1 MTYALFDQW
10 RSTPS
15 SSRPRLSVVIPTY
28 NEAERIIPT
37 LAAIAV
43 HISRSGLD
51 WECIVSD
58 DGSTDGTVGLVED
71 LDLANLSVIRAH
83 HNQGKG
89 AAVRNGMLA
98 ARGDLILFCDADNST
113 PIDELDHLLARIE
126 QGPCDVVV
134 GSRASAGATVANR
147 SNLREALSRGLQW
160 LVRVVIRTT
169 VRDTQCGFKLF
180 TRTAAHSIFSRQRL
194 DGFAFDLEVLYLA
207 KRLGF
212 SVGEEPV
219 RWFDAPFSK
228 VNPLVEPFRFLR
240 DVVRIRGMAMFG
252 AYREP
257 VCPPLT
263 PESPLLQQTA

>member
-15 SSRPRLSVVIPTY
+15 ASRPRLSVVIPTF
-28 NEAERIIPT
+28 NEAERIVPT

-58 DGSTDGTVGLVED
+58 DGSTDGTAAIVED
-71 LDLANLSVIRAH
+71 LALANLRILRAP
-83 HNQGKG
+83 HNRGKG
-89 AAVRNGMLA
+89 AAVRAGMLA
-98 ARGDLILFCDADNST
+98 ARGDLVLFCDADNST
-113 PIDELDHLLARIE
+113 PIDELDHLMSKLE
-126 QGPCDVVV
+126 HGTSDVVV
-134 GSRASAGATVANR
+134 GSRASAGASVANR

-160 LVRVVIRTT
+160 LVRLMIRTN

-180 TRTAAHSIFSRQRL
+180 TRTAAQSIFSHQRL

-207 KRLGF
+207 RRFGF
-212 SVGEEPV
+212 GVSEEPV

-228 VNPLVEPFRFLR
+228 VNPLIEPFRFLR
-240 DVVRIRGMAMFG
+240 DVVRIRGMAVFG

-257 VCPPLT
+257 LCPPPT
-263 PESPLLQQTA
+263 SESLLLEQTA